1 MRQACLI
8 SARER
13 QQAPEQQLPAEEQ
26 AWVQALWVAAWMA
39 SERERLEPRV
49 PQQPEPGQA
58 QAEQLLRPERSEP
71 AASQEEPQQQNRT

>member
-13 QQAPEQQLPAEEQ
+13 QQVPEQQLPAEEQ
-26 AWVQALWVAAWMA
+26 AWVQALWAAAWMA

-49 PQQPEPGQA
+49 PQQPEP
-58 QAEQLLRPERSEP
+58 
-71 AASQEEPQQQNRT
+71 

>member
-13 QQAPEQQLPAEEQ
+13 QQAPEQPLPAEDQ
-26 AWVQALWVAAWMA
+26 AWVPALWVAAWMA

-49 PQQPEPGQA
+49 PQQPEPEQA
-58 QAEQLLRPERSEP
+58 QAEQLLRSEP
-71 AASQEEPQQQNRT
+71 AASPGEPQQQNRT